1 VNARLRLT
9 ACVAQQQDCREAG
22 STQPATCVSPSRKEG
37 FQALRLLAY
46 DLIASNSGQSI
57 PQWDKNISGSS
68 QPLIPNDPRANA
80 EDHFLSS
87 PVRPELTP
95 LGDGPPVPLPAVA
108 GGAPPMRLQTTWQW
122 QARRPSSACRQGVGL
137 RQAWVILKFE
147 SNPSLNYDFSKKAMY
162 G

>member
-1 VNARLRLT
+1 MDVRLRLT

-22 STQPATCVSPSRKEG
+22 STWPATCVSPSRTEE

-46 DLIASNSGQSI
+46 DLIASNPGQSI

-95 LGDGPPVPLPAVA
+95 LGAGPPVPFPVVA
-108 GGAPPMRLQTTWQW
+108 GGAPPMRLQASWQW
-122 QARRPSSACRQGVGL
+122 RARRPSGACRQGVGL
-137 RQAWVILKFE
+137 RQARVISKFE
-147 SNPSLNYDFSKKAMY
+147 SNTSLDYDFSKKAMY